1 MYCNLKFSDPRYEK
15 KVGRRKCSRLIFDF
29 GGFHADPDDL
39 ITTIKK
45 KLNASLRLVAFRV
58 IKFQNYG

>member
-45 KLNASLRLVAFRV
+45 KIECKSAVGGF
-58 IKFQNYG
+58 